1 MYCANC
7 GTQVPEGSAFCENCG
22 ARMESSPYISF
33 DEASPPRRGSRSSRN
48 SSRRGARRSLLWLVA
63 AGSLAIAG
71 LLIYLGVHSLTPQP
85 ADSGQ
90 GPAVLQ
96 EDIASPGAESTPE
109 PDTTPVPFGASAEIT
124 VNWGG
129 EPPDLDP
136 QTSTDQVSF
145 WILNASLEGL
155 VRLNPDG
162 SVGPGLAETWDLSDD
177 GLTYT
182 FHLRDA
188 LWSDGTA
195 VTAGDFEYAWKRAI
209 DPDTGSEYAYQMYH
223 IVNAMEINT
232 NEPGYTLD
240 DAGVKAIDDFTLE
253 VKLVRPTPFFLS
265 LTSFTTYM
273 PAQREAVERWGD
285 DYATSA
291 DTMVFC
297 GPFVV
302 QKWVHEQ
309 ELSLSKNEKY
319 WDAGTVRLDSIHG
332 LMITDENTAIQ
343 MYESDELDIVNV
355 GPNFLYEY
363 NENPEYMALPEATCW
378 YLQFN
383 CEDKYFGNLKIRKA
397 FAQATDN
404 QTYVNEIRAGLG
416 KVADHFTPPT
426 MMGKDGSANFEAD
439 MTAAD
444 IASMPP
450 FDPAAAQKLLEE
462 GLREIGATKKDLIAE
477 CTLLGG
483 DGDTWATILQF
494 LQGQWEQNLGIRLE
508 IEQMTFGERLDRY
521 NRGTYQVSYAGWGGD
536 YDDPLTFLDM
546 WVTDG
551 GNNDAYW
558 SDARYD
564 ACIDTAIA
572 GEGDARI
579 DAMVEAEDILA
590 RELPVYP
597 IYWPTR
603 SLMQKSRLHD
613 VAYFPVGA
621 DTDFKWAWV
630 DPPEGLGL

>member
-1 MYCANC
+1 MYCKNC
-7 GTQVPEGSAFCENCG
+7 GKQVPDGSAFCENCG
-22 ARMESSPYISF
+22 ARMEDSTFISF
-33 DEASPPRRGSRSSRN
+33 DESPTPRRSSRSSQN
-48 SSRRGARRSLLWLVA
+48 KSRRSPRRNLLWLIA
-63 AGSLAIAG
+63 AGSLVIAG
-71 LLIYLGVHSLTPQP
+71 LLIYLGARSLAPQP
-85 ADSGQ
+85 VDSGQ
-90 GPAVLQ
+90 DPVAEREASTPA
-96 EDIASPGAESTPE
+96 AESTPE
-109 PDTTPVPFGASAEIT
+109 PDATPIPFDQSAGIT
-124 VNWGG
+124 VNWGA

-145 WILNASLEGL
+145 WILNATLEGL
-155 VRLNPDG
+155 VRLDPDG
-162 SVGPGLAETWDLSDD
+162 NVGPGLAESWDISDD
-177 GLTYT
+177 GRTYT

-223 IVNAMEINT
+223 IVNAAKINT
-232 NEPGYTLD
+232 GVSGYTLD

-253 VKLVRPTPFFLS
+253 VKLVRPTPIFLS
-265 LTSFTTYM
+265 LTSFPTYM

-297 GPFVV
+297 GPFTVT
-302 QKWVHEQ
+302 KWVHEQ
-309 ELSLSKNEKY
+309 ELSLAKNDHY
-319 WDAGTVRLDSIHG
+319 WDADTVRLDSIRG
-332 LMITDENTAIQ
+332 LIVPDENTTVQ
-343 MYESDELDIVNV
+343 MYEADELDIVAV
-355 GPNFLYEY
+355 GPNFLDEY
-363 NENPEYMALPEATCW
+363 SDSSEYKVLPEATSW

-383 CEDKYFGNLKIRKA
+383 CEDTYFCNLKIRQA
-397 FAQATDN
+397 FSQAIDAQA
-404 QTYVNEIRAGLG
+404 YVNEIRMGLG
-416 KVADHFTPPT
+416 KVADHFTPPN
-426 MMGKDGSANFEAD
+426 MAGKEGSVSFAAD
-439 MTAAD
+439 MTAAGV
-444 IASMPP
+444 ASMPP
-450 FDPAAAQKLLEE
+450 FDPDAAVQLLEE
-462 GLREIGATKKDLIAE
+462 GLTEIGATKEDLMAE

-483 DGDTWATILQF
+483 DDDAWATILTF
-494 LQGQWEQNLGIRLE
+494 LQWQWEQNLGIRLD
-508 IEQMTFGERLDRY
+508 IEQMSFGERLDRY
-521 NRGTYQVSYAGWGGD
+521 DRGTYQISYAGWGGD

-558 SDARYD
+558 SNAQYD
-564 ACIDTAIA
+564 ACIDAA
-572 GEGDARI
+572 MEGEGDARI
-579 DAMVEAEDILA
+579 DAMVQAEDILA

-621 DTDFKWAWV
+621 DMDFKWAWV